1 MHMVYWTV
9 VHEDGLETKTQ
20 VFTEDDL
27 SAPLKFMEGLRKEQ
41 YETGNVRF
49 IVMSSEN
56 PNSVG
61 KAGASAAGPDY
72 DWTKRRGGSN
82 RPSRGDLSHYKDH

>member
-1 MHMVYWTV
+1 MHIVYWTV
-9 VHEDGLETKTQ
+9 VHADGLETKSQ
-20 VFTEDDL
+20 VFTEENL
-27 SAPLKFMEGLRKEQ
+27 SEPLKFMEGLRKEQ

-61 KAGASAAGPDY
+61 KAGA
-72 DWTKRRGGSN
+72 
-82 RPSRGDLSHYKDH
+82 